1 MGSIFYLVGLLNAL
15 YTIMW
20 CVFIISAGILDG
32 IFVSKAI
39 DGGDESWMDAKEK
52 TVCRKAKKISSI
64 LCAISVLYVLF
75 VPSGDTYLKMK
86 AVDAIGEERIE
97 DVFDLLDQK
106 LMDAVEEAGLIEYD

>member
-1 MGSIFYLVGLLNAL
+1 MGSLFYLVGLLNAL
-15 YTIMW
+15 YTIMY
-20 CVFIISAGILDG
+20 VVMIISCGVFGGILISRALD
-32 IFVSKAI
+32 K
-39 DGGDESWMDAKEK
+39 DDSWMDEK
-52 TVCRKAKKISSI
+52 TKKVEKKTRRISGI
-64 LCAISVLYVLF
+64 LCAISILWVIF

>member
-20 CVFIISAGILDG
+20 TVFIISTGVL
-32 IFVSKAI
+32 
-39 DGGDESWMDAKEK
+39 GGELISQALEKDNSWMNEKEK
-52 TVCRKAKKISSI
+52 KVFKKSKKISSI
-64 LCAISVLYVLF
+64 LCAISLLYVLF

-86 AVDAIGEERIE
+86 AVDAIGEQRIE

-106 LMDAVEEAGLIEYD
+106 LIEAVEEADLIDYD

>member
-20 CVFIISAGILDG
+20 VVFVISTGVLGGELISQALDKG
-32 IFVSKAI
+32 N
-39 DGGDESWMDAKEK
+39 SWMNEKEK
-52 TVCRKAKKISSI
+52 KVFKKSKKISSI
-64 LCAISVLYVLF
+64 LCAISLLYVLF

-86 AVDAIGEERIE
+86 AVDAIGEQRIE

-106 LMDAVEEAGLIEYD
+106 LIEAVEEADLIDYD

>member
-20 CVFIISAGILDG
+20 AVFIISTGVL
-32 IFVSKAI
+32 
-39 DGGDESWMDAKEK
+39 GGELISQALEKDNSWMNEKEK
-52 TVCRKAKKISSI
+52 KVFKKSKKISSI
-64 LCAISVLYVLF
+64 LCAISLLYVLF

-86 AVDAIGEERIE
+86 AVDAIGEQRIE

-106 LMDAVEEAGLIEYD
+106 LIEAVEEADLIDYD